1 LSSTVELKGGK
12 ALLGALKKYDK
23 DLAKDLNK
31 EMASYLKP
39 VVRQARTYL
48 PSISPLSKQQFRMN
62 GELAMED
69 FDMAM
74 LHNISPELTCTCD
87 EHHQCQQC
95 YQDSKNESDLN
106 AFESQIFEL

>member
-1 LSSTVELKGGK
+1 
-12 ALLGALKKYDK
+12 
-23 DLAKDLNK
+23 
-31 EMASYLKP
+31 
-39 VVRQARTYL
+39 
-48 PSISPLSKQQFRMN
+48 MN

-95 YQDSKNESDLN
+95 YQDSKNEYELN
-106 AFESQIFEL
+106 AFENSNY